1 MARGESTTSNAPCK
15 IRATE
20 SNELPVVLWFPLPL
34 APPLV
39 LGFPLPGAPPLVL
52 GFPLLAWVHHC
63 LEQTWDALALIK
75 TLQINPEHRL
85 VGLSFSLLVNI

>member
-34 APPLV
+34 
-39 LGFPLPGAPPLVL
+39 APPLVL